1 MFAVLIV
8 HFYDYRKQETF
19 QTMSIFK
26 ANISVLLI
34 IIIILKSKKWRSRSQ
49 KLVMGL
55 FLGRVLFSSFSFTG
69 QVTVCYMY
77 KKVSQ

>member
-34 IIIILKSKKWRSRSQ
+34 IIIILKSKKMTVKVPEARNGLISRQ
-49 KLVMGL
+49 TTVFL
-55 FLGRVLFSSFSFTG
+55 FFIHWPGDRMLHV
-69 QVTVCYMY
+69 
-77 KKVSQ
+77 